1 MGKNETRK
9 TMRFW
14 IFSGVAAILASQL
27 PFMLKK
33 DDQKDNQRQRK
44 KIVRW
49 VMLLVGAVLLGV
61 ILFWALNLLR

>member
-44 KIVRW
+44 KTVRW
-49 VMLLVGAVLLGV
+49 VMLLVGAILLGI